1 MRLIDADILEK
12 RIRET
17 ISDFAAEE
25 DRECFRYALQI
36 VSETPTADAI
46 PIKWMQKTVV
56 EMIFDGEHITE
67 EDRTI
72 LNGLIARWEKENGRA
87 ERNLRD

>member
-1 MRLIDADILEK
+1 MRLIDADMLHK
-12 RIRET
+12 R
-17 ISDFAAEE
+17 FQEE
-25 DRECFRYALQI
+25 IKDLVAGEDKECMRYADSLI
-36 VSETPTADAI
+36 DTIPTADAI

-72 LNGLIARWEKENGRA
+72 LNGLIDRWEKEN
-87 ERNLRD
+87 ERHF